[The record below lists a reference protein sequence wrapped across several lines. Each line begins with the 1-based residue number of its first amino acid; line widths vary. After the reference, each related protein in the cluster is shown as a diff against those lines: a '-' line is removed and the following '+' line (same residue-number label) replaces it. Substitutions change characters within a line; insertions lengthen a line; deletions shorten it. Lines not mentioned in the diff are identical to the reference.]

1 MNHVKSFW
9 DHFRPSRHIMIKSW
23 LATSL
28 IALASLLFISVG
40 AQVFLRNYFLSHA
53 LARAENNTANTAEAF
68 DDALSSIT
76 TRFVDI
82 CGTIEFKNLFSR
94 IRRTGSEDYAK
105 LNSALQDTLHDLY
118 VSNSLI
124 RSTLIISKK
133 DLVYYRFS
141 DNLFEDVDY
150 TLGNPE
156 DLISGITILP
166 VRNSPFLDQ
175 QPVIPVAFP
184 LTYMA
189 NTSIVIVADDVAS
202 SDAILYLLLDAGLVR
217 DFLHTYS
224 DKSSE
229 GAYYLLSPDNLI
241 LNASGTD
248 DEVDSTLSN
257 DAKETLRAL
266 PNRRDTLTI
275 EQSDSYLILNRI
287 GKRTICLANLIST
300 EQLLASLRAIQHY
313 LYLAIFIVLLTI
325 TVGTLITANIITRP
339 LSKLV
344 GAVSAIENQT
354 YDSSQVLDQT
364 DEIGQL
370 SLALDSMYQTIQ
382 QQIEEIKQERQA
394 KYNAEIRLF
403 SEQIN
408 PHFLYN
414 TLEYINMEV
423 YSNHNENASFMIQ
436 NLADFMRIGLNF
448 GGELISISKE
458 LAHVQAYVNIMNYRF
473 SHKIRF
479 TSDIPKELLSHE
491 ILKII
496 LQPLAENSIR
506 HGFGLDGSISY
517 LDAPSIRIEVC
528 REDLWLY
535 LRVIDNGS
543 GIDIERA
550 TQILHTGTDGQK
562 HVGLNNVYQR
572 LLFFYGESAEI
583 TFSSIPYYENI
594 VQIRIPFWRPLSD
607 SEEEDL

>member
-1 MNHVKSFW
+1 MKHLRQFF
-9 DHFRPSRHIMIKSW
+9 DHLRPSRHIMIKSW
-23 LATSL
+23 FATTL
-28 IALASLLFISVG
+28 IALASLLFISLG
-40 AQVFLRNYFLSHA
+40 AQFFLRNYFLSHA
-53 LARAENNTANTAEAF
+53 LSRAEGNTASTAQAFENT
-68 DDALSSIT
+68 LSSIT

-82 CGTIEFKNLFSR
+82 CGTSEFKNKFSR
-94 IRRTGSEDYAK
+94 IRRCGSDDYTK
-105 LNSALQDTLHDLY
+105 LNSDLQDTLHDLC

-124 RSTLIISKK
+124 RSALITSKK
-133 DLVYYRFS
+133 GMVYHRFS
-141 DNLFEDVDY
+141 DNLFSDTDY
-150 TLGNPE
+150 TLENPAGS
-156 DLISGITILP
+156 ITGITVLP
-166 VRNSPFLDQ
+166 VQKSPFLDQ
-175 QPVIPVAFP
+175 QDIIPIAIP
-184 LTYMA
+184 LTYME
-189 NTSIVIVADDVAS
+189 NTTFVIVADNAS
-202 SDAILYLLLDAGLVR
+202 NSDAILFLLLDAGLVQ

-224 DKSSE
+224 NKSLE
-229 GAYYLLSPDNLI
+229 GAYYLLDSDTVV
-241 LNASGTD
+241 LNASRTD
-248 DEVDSTLSN
+248 PTSFPEN
-257 DAKETLRAL
+257 ALRPL
-266 PNRRDTLTI
+266 PNRKNSLTI
-275 EQSDSYLILNRI
+275 AQKDTYLILNRI
-287 GKRTICLANLIST
+287 GNRPLCLANLIPT
-300 EQLLASLRAIQHY
+300 NQLLVSLHTIQRY
-313 LYLAIFIVLLTI
+313 LYLAIFIALLTI
-325 TVGTLITANIITRP
+325 TVGTLITSNIIKIP

-344 GAVSAIENQT
+344 GAVSAIKNQN
-354 YDSSQVLDQT
+354 YDSSQVLTQS

-382 QQIEEIKQERQA
+382 QQIEQIKQERQA

-423 YSNHNENASFMIQ
+423 YSNHTQNASFMIQ

-506 HGFGLDGSISY
+506 HGFGLDNRSSY
-517 LDAPSIRIEVC
+517 LDVPSIRIEVNQ
-528 REDLWLY
+528 DGSWLY

-572 LLFFYGESAEI
+572 LLFFYGESAQI

-594 VQIRIPFWRPLSD
+594 VQIRIPFFHPVTDL
-607 SEEEDL
+607 EEEHH